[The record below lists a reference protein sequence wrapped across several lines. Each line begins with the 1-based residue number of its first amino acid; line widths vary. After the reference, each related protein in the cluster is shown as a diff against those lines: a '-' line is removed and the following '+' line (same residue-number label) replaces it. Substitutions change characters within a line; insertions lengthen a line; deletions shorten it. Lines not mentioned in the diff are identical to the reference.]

1 MLKHLVKFAFRSVI
15 SQKHY
20 SLINILGLSVGLA
33 AFMLI
38 ALYVQYE
45 LSYDRPNKDIDQ
57 IYRVVRN
64 EYTCSPPP
72 MAPTLKSQIPEIEY
86 ASRFVMSNNLL
97 VNVGENQFVEE
108 KYFWTDNEFFKIFTV
123 DFLQGDSKSVLN
135 NPTDIII
142 SESIA
147 HKYFG
152 KNNPLGSTITVSQSN
167 KYIVAGVFKDFPS
180 NSHFHFDIVLPI
192 KSYFEVTSNDPES
205 WRSNYVYTYVKL
217 HKGADLAVVNEK
229 HVQFEKEL
237 TGWTP
242 ESGKPY
248 EQYFFYQPIKEVH
261 LYSHRKQELEA
272 NSSIKNVY
280 IYSSIGL
287 LILLIAGINYI
298 NLATAMSVNRQREI
312 GIKKTLGANKKQL
325 VNLFLTESVIVAIIS
340 TAIAS
345 VITVSFLPY
354 FGNLMARDLSVN
366 IKDLPFMIP
375 ALLLLAVAFGLI
387 SGLIPS
393 RSMSNFSVIQIIR
406 NSPDSIN
413 SKFGL
418 RNMLVV
424 TQFVVAL
431 VLIIVAINIQKQLD
445 LILNID
451 PGYSKEQL
459 VTIPIFDRSIKANME
474 TIKEQLLKNKNIL
487 NVSSSYML
495 PHKINEFTRPQW
507 FCDDPTECT
516 PISYCVS
523 DYNFVD
529 LYDIEIVDGRNFSK
543 DFPSDASGAFLL
555 NEKAVKMLGW
565 DSAIGKEIT
574 HWNGAKGVVVGVVK
588 DFNFESLHTP
598 IGPLYIMLNEKNF
611 SFLSIKIKGGDIPE
625 TIYGIK
631 SVFDKFSPGTP
642 FNFTFFDEDFE
653 QVYNGEKRAG
663 SILIYFSVLA
673 VMLGCL
679 GLFGLSA
686 FTIGQKTKEI
696 GVRKV
701 FGALN
706 FDINIL
712 FTKSF
717 ITPVFL
723 ANLVAWP
730 VAYYAISKWLENFA
744 YKINITLW
752 PFIIST
758 AIVLVITSITINL
771 HSKKVAEQTPAE
783 CLRH

>member
-1 MLKHLVKFAFRSVI
+1 
-15 SQKHY
+15 
-20 SLINILGLSVGLA
+20 
-33 AFMLI
+33 
-38 ALYVQYE
+38 
-45 LSYDRPNKDIDQ
+45 
-57 IYRVVRN
+57 
-64 EYTCSPPP
+64 
-72 MAPTLKSQIPEIEY
+72 
-86 ASRFVMSNNLL
+86 
-97 VNVGENQFVEE
+97 
-108 KYFWTDNEFFKIFTV
+108 
-123 DFLQGDSKSVLN
+123 
-135 NPTDIII
+135 
-142 SESIA
+142 
-147 HKYFG
+147 
-152 KNNPLGSTITVSQSN
+152 
-167 KYIVAGVFKDFPS
+167 
-180 NSHFHFDIVLPI
+180 LPI
-192 KSYFEVTSNDPES
+192 KSYFEVTANDPES

-237 TGWTP
+237 TGWNP

-248 EQYFFYQPIKEVH
+248 EQYFFYQPIKEIH

-287 LILLIAGINYI
+287 LILIIAGINYI
-298 NLATAMSVNRQREI
+298 NLATAMSVKRQREI

-325 VNLFLTESVIVAIIS
+325 VNLFLTESVIVAFIS
-340 TAIAS
+340 TALAAL
-345 VITVSFLPY
+345 ITISFLSY
-354 FGNLMARDLSVN
+354 FGNLMARDISIS
-366 IKDLPFMIP
+366 IKDLPYLVP
-375 ALLLLAVAFGLI
+375 ALLLLAITFGLI
-387 SGLIPS
+387 AGLIPS
-393 RSMSNFSVIQIIR
+393 RSMSNFSVISIIR
-406 NSPDSIN
+406 DSPEKIN
-413 SKFGL
+413 GKFGL
-418 RNMLVV
+418 RNVLVV

-431 VLIIVAINIQKQLD
+431 VLIIVAINIQQQLN
-445 LILNID
+445 LILKMD
-451 PGYSKEQL
+451 PGYSKEQIL
-459 VTIPIFDRSIKANME
+459 TIPIFDKTIKSNMV
-474 TIKEQLLKNKNIL
+474 TIKEQLLNKKNIL

-516 PISYCVS
+516 PISYCVA
-523 DYNFVD
+523 DYNFID

-574 HWNGAKGVVVGVVK
+574 HYNGAKGVVVGVVK
-588 DFNFESLHTP
+588 DFNFESFHTP
-598 IGPLYIMLNEKNF
+598 IGPLYIMLNEKTF

-625 TIYGIK
+625 TIDGMK

-642 FNFTFFDEDFE
+642 FNFTFFDEEFE
-653 QVYNGEKRAG
+653 QVYNGEKRTG

-673 VMLGCL
+673 ILLGCL

-706 FDINIL
+706 LDINLL

-717 ITPVFL
+717 ISPVFF
-723 ANLVAWP
+723 ANLIAWP
-730 VAYYAISKWLENFA
+730 VAYYAVSKWLESFA
-744 YKINITLW
+744 YKINITVC

-758 AIVLVITSITINL
+758 VIVLVITSITINL
-771 HSKKVAEQTPAE
+771 HSKKVAGQTPAE